1 MEKLKLA
8 TVCSG
13 IGAPEKALTLLGFA
27 AKAGKISCGMD
38 AAVKTVKSGKAFL
51 AVAAYDVSEKSRKE
65 IAFFAQ
71 KYSVKFLVL
80 ERLDIKTVSDAVG
93 RRCGIMSVNDSGF
106 AGAFLKAYVEGGNA
120 NDE

>member
-1 MEKLKLA
+1 MPD
-8 TVCSG
+8 C
-13 IGAPEKALTLLGFA
+13 KALTLLGFA
-27 AKAGKISCGMD
+27 AKAGKLSFGMD
-38 AAVKTVKSGKAFL
+38 AAVKTLKSGKAFL
-51 AVAAYDVSEKSRKE
+51 TVAAYDVSDKSRKE

-93 RRCGIMSVNDSGF
+93 RRCGIMCVNDSGF
-106 AGAFLKAYVEGGNA
+106 AGAFLKAYIEGGNA

>member
-1 MEKLKLA
+1 MPD
-8 TVCSG
+8 C
-13 IGAPEKALTLLGFA
+13 KALTLLGFA
-27 AKAGKISCGMD
+27 AIAGKLSFGMD
-38 AAVKTVKSGKAFL
+38 AAVKTLKSGKAFL

-71 KYSVKFLVL
+71 KQSVKFLVL

-106 AGAFLKAYVEGGNA
+106 AGAFLKAYIEGGNGT
-120 NDE
+120 DD

>member
-1 MEKLKLA
+1 MPD
-8 TVCSG
+8 S
-13 IGAPEKALTLLGFA
+13 KALTLLGFA
-27 AKAGKISCGMD
+27 AKAGKLSFGMD
-38 AAVKTVKSGKAFL
+38 AAVKTLKSGKASL
-51 AVAAYDVSEKSRKE
+51 TVAAYDVSDKSRKE

-106 AGAFLKAYVEGGNA
+106 AGAFLKAYIEGGNA

>member
-1 MEKLKLA
+1 MPD
-8 TVCSG
+8 C
-13 IGAPEKALTLLGFA
+13 KALTLLGFEA
-27 AKAGKISCGMD
+27 TAGKLSFGMD
-38 AAVKTVKSGKAFL
+38 AAVKTLKSGKAFL
-51 AVAAYDVSEKSRKE
+51 AVAAYDVSDKSRKE

-93 RRCGIMSVNDSGF
+93 RRCGILTINDSGF
-106 AGAFLKAYVEGGNA
+106 ADAFLKAYVEGGNA

>member
-1 MEKLKLA
+1 MKRSSA
-8 TVCSG
+8 MPDS
-13 IGAPEKALTLLGFA
+13 KALTLLGFA
-27 AKAGKISCGMD
+27 AKAGKLSYGMD

-65 IAFFAQ
+65 IAFFAL
-71 KYSVKFLVL
+71 KHSVKFLVL

-106 AGAFLKAYVEGGNA
+106 AGAFLKAYIEGGNA

>member
-1 MEKLKLA
+1 MPD
-8 TVCSG
+8 C
-13 IGAPEKALTLLGFA
+13 KALTLLGFA
-27 AKAGKISCGMD
+27 AKAGKLSFGMD
-38 AAVKTVKSGKAFL
+38 VAVKTLKSGKAFL
-51 AVAAYDVSEKSRKE
+51 TVAAYDVSDKSRKE

-80 ERLDIKTVSDAVG
+80 ERLDIKAVSDAVG

-106 AGAFLKAYVEGGNA
+106 AGAFLKAYIEGGNA